1 MLQLDSD
8 AASAGGSAE
17 EAEVAVGDA
26 ICAAN
31 RTPNKR
37 TSLLTRG
44 GLGSGL
50 EEEEEEE
57 EEERE
62 EGEKDGRR
70 LTGCLM
76 SAKKDFD
83 KCEIIFLI
91 LTVSWKQKTEKG

>member
-8 AASAGGSAE
+8 AASAGRGAE

-57 EEERE
+57 EERE

-76 SAKKDFD
+76 RAKKDFD
-83 KCEIIFLI
+83 KCEIIFFYFDCQLE
-91 LTVSWKQKTEKG
+91 TEN